1 MLNTNKP
8 ESDENE
14 CKVPENS
21 DVEDQDDFFDDL
33 FDQSFISTSLDNVHK
48 ICALIKDK
56 LEQFNDRFLHLLQ
69 EQQKQSD
76 NLERYWQ
83 IVADCQKQ
91 TAAFANNQFEK
102 NALHPAIETVD
113 SLTLLIEQIHDQTT
127 KLSEAQIQC
136 PLFKAILSSIAQAA
150 QVAHAKRQYL
160 DIESIEPDELDDF
173 DPNKHEI
180 MQAVVTN
187 DNRKHKK
194 IKEKLVPGLIYR
206 GKVLRQA
213 KVSVYRYSEN
223 Q

>member
-14 CKVPENS
+14 YIAPENS
-21 DVEDQDDFFDDL
+21 NVEDQDDFFDDL
-33 FDQSFISTSLDNVHK
+33 FDQSYISSSLDNVHK
-48 ICALIKDK
+48 TCALIKDR
-56 LEQFNDRFLHLLQ
+56 LEQFNDSFLHLLK
-69 EQQKQSD
+69 EQQNQSG

-136 PLFKAILSSIAQAA
+136 PLFKAILSSIVQAA

-180 MQAVVTN
+180 MQAVVTD
-187 DNRKHKK
+187 DNSQHKK
-194 IKEKLVPGLIYR
+194 IKETLVPGLIYR

-213 KVSVYRYSEN
+213 KVSIYRYSEN

>member
-14 CKVPENS
+14 CTVPENNNTEGQ
-21 DVEDQDDFFDDL
+21 DVYFDSL
-33 FDQSFISTSLDNVHK
+33 LEELSAPINLDNVYK
-48 ICALIKDK
+48 LVKDK
-56 LEQFNDRFLHLLQ
+56 FEQFNDCFLHLLQ
-69 EQQKQSD
+69 EQQKQAD

-83 IVADCQKQ
+83 IAADCQKQ

-102 NALHPAIETVD
+102 NALYPAIETVD
-113 SLTLLIEQIHDQTT
+113 SLTRLIDQIHNQTT
-127 KLSEAQIQC
+127 NMSEAQIQC
-136 PLFKAILSSIAQAA
+136 PLFKDITSSIAQAA
-150 QVAHAKRQYL
+150 QVAQAKRQYL

-180 MQAVVTN
+180 IQVVVTN
-187 DNRKHKK
+187 DNSKHKK
-194 IKEKLVPGLIYR
+194 IKQTLVPGLIYR
-206 GKVLRQA
+206 GKVLRPA

>member
-14 CKVPENS
+14 RKVPENNNTES
-21 DVEDQDDFFDDL
+21 QDDSFDSL
-33 FDQSFISTSLDNVHK
+33 LEELSASIELDNVHK

-56 LEQFNDRFLHLLQ
+56 FEQFNDRFLHLLQ

-76 NLERYWQ
+76 NFERYLQ

-91 TAAFANNQFEK
+91 TSAFANNQFEK

-113 SLTLLIEQIHDQTT
+113 SLTRLIEQIHDQTT
-127 KLSEAQIQC
+127 NLSEAQIQC
-136 PLFKAILSSIAQAA
+136 PLFKPILSSIAQAV
-150 QVAHAKRQYL
+150 QVAQAKRQYL
-160 DIESIEPDELDDF
+160 DIESIEPDELGDF

-187 DNRKHKK
+187 DNSKHKK
-194 IKEKLVPGLIYR
+194 VKETLVPGLIYR
-206 GKVLRQA
+206 GKALRQA
-213 KVSVYRYSEN
+213 KVSVYRYDEN

>member
-14 CKVPENS
+14 CKVPENNNT
-21 DVEDQDDFFDDL
+21 EGQDDFFDGLLEEL
-33 FDQSFISTSLDNVHK
+33 FASIKLDNAHK

-56 LEQFNDRFLHLLQ
+56 FEQFNNRFLHLLQ
-69 EQQKQSD
+69 EQQKESD

-127 KLSEAQIQC
+127 NLSEAQIQC
-136 PLFKAILSSIAQAA
+136 PLFKAILNSVAQAA
-150 QVAHAKRQYL
+150 QVAQAKRQYL
-160 DIESIEPDELDDF
+160 DIEHIKSEELDDF

-180 MQAVVTN
+180 MQAVETN
-187 DNRKHKK
+187 ENSKHKK
-194 IKEKLVPGLIYR
+194 IKETLVPGLIYR

-213 KVSVYRYSEN
+213 KVSIYRYSEN

>member
-1 MLNTNKP
+1 MLNTNEY
-8 ESDENE
+8 ESDENKG
-14 CKVPENS
+14 KVPENNNT
-21 DVEDQDDFFDDL
+21 EGQDNFFDGLLEEL
-33 FDQSFISTSLDNVHK
+33 FASIKLDNVHK

-56 LEQFNDRFLHLLQ
+56 FEQFNDRFLHLLQ

-83 IVADCQKQ
+83 IMADCQKQ

-127 KLSEAQIQC
+127 NLSEAQIQC

-150 QVAHAKRQYL
+150 QVAQAKRQYL
-160 DIESIEPDELDDF
+160 DIEHIKSEELDDF

-180 MQAVVTN
+180 IQAVVTN
-187 DNRKHKK
+187 DNSKHKK
-194 IKEKLVPGLIYR
+194 IERTLVPGLIYR
-206 GKVLRQA
+206 SKVLRQA
-213 KVSVYRYSEN
+213 KVSIYRYSV
-223 Q
+223 